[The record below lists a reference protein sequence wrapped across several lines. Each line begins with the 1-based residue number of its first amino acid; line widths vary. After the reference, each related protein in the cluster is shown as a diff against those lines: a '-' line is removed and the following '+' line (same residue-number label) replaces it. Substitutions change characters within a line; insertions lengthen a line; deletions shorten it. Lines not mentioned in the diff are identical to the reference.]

1 MKNIKLDDQ
10 TPKHIALFVKS
21 FKGSGGAERVFLN
34 LASGL
39 VARGHRVDLVMARYE
54 GHFLDQIP
62 PEIRVVDLRVRSA
75 RQSLWV
81 LPRLGKEAFFWA
93 KMILARKPNYVLGA
107 LAGLANFLKREQ
119 PDVVIASMH
128 YPNIVSVIARELAQ
142 VESRIILTIH
152 STFSEEIAISK
163 RKRPKGNK
171 LEVNKRLFPKADAV
185 VAVSQGVADDLALTL
200 SLPEETFTTIYN
212 PVVTEFLEQQAKE
225 PLVHPWFEGDGPPVL
240 LAVGGF
246 KPAKDHMTLLRAFAL
261 VRAERDV
268 RLIIL
273 GEGKLRE
280 SLSHQAEQL
289 GIAADLEMPGF
300 VANPFQYMAGA
311 SLFVLS
317 SVFEGLGM
325 VLVEAMACG
334 CPVISTDCPSGPSE
348 ILEQG
353 RFGTLVPMKDEQSM
367 AKAIIHALDT
377 PHDTARLVARGREFS
392 LDRAT
397 ENYLELI
404 DTLCVGS

>member
-1 MKNIKLDDQ
+1 MKENILNDQ

-81 LPRLGKEAFFWA
+81 LPRLGKDTLFWA

-107 LAGLANFLKREQ
+107 LSGLVNYLKMEQ

-128 YPNIVSVIARELAQ
+128 YPNIVSVIAREIAQ
-142 VESRIILTIH
+142 VKSHIILTIH
-152 STFSEEIAISK
+152 NTLSQEIANST
-163 RKRPKGNK
+163 RKRSKGNK
-171 LEVNKRLFPKADAV
+171 VDVNKRLFPRADAV
-185 VAVSQGVADDLALTL
+185 VAVSQGVADDLASTL
-200 SLPEETFTTIYN
+200 SLPDETFTTIYN
-212 PVVTEFLEQQAKE
+212 PVVTKHLEQQAVE
-225 PLVHPWFEGDGPPVL
+225 PLIHPWFKEDGPPVL
-240 LAVGGF
+240 LAVGGL
-246 KPAKDHMTLLRAFAL
+246 KPAKDHMTLLKAFAL
-261 VRAERDV
+261 VRAELHV

-273 GEGKLRE
+273 GEGTLRE
-280 SLSHQAEQL
+280 KLTRQAEEL
-289 GIAADLEMPGF
+289 SISADLEMPGF
-300 VANPFQYMAGA
+300 VDNPYQYMAGA

-317 SVFEGLGM
+317 SVFEGFGM
-325 VLVEAMACG
+325 VLVEALACG
-334 CPVISTDCPSGPSE
+334 CPVVSTDCPNGPSE

-353 RFGTLVPMKDEQSM
+353 RFGTLVPMKDEHSM
-367 AKAIIHALDT
+367 AKAIKHALKT
-377 PHDTARLVARGREFS
+377 PHDTARLISRGREFS
-392 LDRAT
+392 LERGT

-404 DTLCVGS
+404 NTFCGG